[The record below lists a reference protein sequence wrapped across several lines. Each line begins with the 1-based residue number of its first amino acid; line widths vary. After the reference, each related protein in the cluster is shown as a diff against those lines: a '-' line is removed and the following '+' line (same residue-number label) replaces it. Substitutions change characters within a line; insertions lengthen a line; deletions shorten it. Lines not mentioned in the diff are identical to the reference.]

1 MKLLQSAKDA
11 LTMSR
16 DEFKE
21 IFSMSGPVL
30 IEQLS
35 VALMANL
42 VSVLVKGSGLA
53 AVAAVNYLNS
63 LTALFQQSYLAIG
76 VGVTV
81 VVAQYR
87 GRGDAINAGKA
98 AVESIVLSIYL
109 ASAVAFGV
117 FLFREPLLKA
127 ILANSEALVYGY
139 ARTYLSI
146 YVFAL
151 PFIGV
156 YSVSAAAIRG
166 SGYPSLS
173 LIATLVYNGLYAVL
187 AVLCVYVFHSGLV
200 GVSLSLLA
208 AAVAAAAVGL
218 ILVRRGNPNLV
229 IEKLFKF
236 KISRENMRPMMI
248 VGIPIFLENL
258 LFQSGRLITQ
268 TFVVSYGTD
277 TIAVNGLANNVNQIL
292 CVPGMTCVN
301 ATPPIVGRYCGMRDE
316 KNAKRKAVQF
326 VLICMIS
333 MGAMALF
340 MMAILGPYARYYSN
354 KLAVQAAIYSVVTFQ
369 CITMPLTWGLAFVG
383 PSILRSSGDSKFTS
397 FITVMAM
404 FTMRIGVGYL
414 LTHVIYWGVTGV
426 WIGMFADWIFRCV
439 FFLPRLLHGK
449 WLEHDLF
456 RSNKKA
462 S

>member
-1 MKLLQSAKDA
+1 MFKLLQSAKDA
-11 LTMSR
+11 LTMSK

-35 VALMANL
+35 VAFMANL
-42 VSVLVKGSGLA
+42 VSVLVKGSGMA

-63 LTALFQQSYLAIG
+63 LTGLFQQSYLAIG

-87 GRGDAINAGKA
+87 GRKDSINAGKA
-98 AVESIVLSIYL
+98 AAESIVLAVYL
-109 ASAVAFGV
+109 ATAVAIGV
-117 FLFREPLLKA
+117 FLFREPLLKM

-139 ARTYLSI
+139 GRTYMSI

-151 PFIGV
+151 PFIGI

-166 SGYPSLS
+166 SGYPSKS
-173 LIATLVYNGLYAVL
+173 LIATLVYNGTYALL
-187 AVLCVYVFHSGLV
+187 ACMAVYVFHSGLV
-200 GVSLSLLA
+200 GVSLSLLV

-218 ILVRRGNPNLV
+218 ILLKRGNPNLV
-229 IEKLFKF
+229 VDKLFKL

-258 LFQSGRLITQ
+258 LFQTGRLITQ

-277 TIAVNGLANNVNQIL
+277 TIAVNGLANNVNMIL

-333 MGAMALF
+333 MGVTALL
-340 MMAILGPYARYYSN
+340 MMVFLGPYARYYSN
-354 KLAVQAAIYSVVTFQ
+354 KLTVQAAIRSVVIFQ
-369 CITMPLTWGLAFVG
+369 CITMPLTWGIAFVG

-397 FITVMAM
+397 FITIMAM
-404 FTMRIGVGYL
+404 FTMRIGLGYF
-414 LTHVIYWGVTGV
+414 LTHVIYWGTLGV
-426 WIGMFADWIFRCV
+426 WIGMFADWIFRGI
-439 FFLPRLLHGK
+439 FFLPRLLSGK

-456 RSNKKA
+456 RNKAA